1 MLEPRAR
8 PVTAPPPRSRARRI
22 LAVAVALY
30 LASILLLWAILRF
43 RADVWWPAT
52 LVLFGPRWIWALP
65 LAVLAPL
72 AALRARRLLAP
83 LALAALV
90 VLFPIVG
97 LNIAALHSAPAP
109 ASLASPEAAPPRRLR
124 LMTYNVGEGTSNGVD
139 LFRMMAE
146 VSPDVVAIQ
155 ECGAIAR
162 VAQRQPGE
170 RYSIIG
176 HGELCLLSRSPI
188 EKTAVLDPEAIR
200 DLGGTGSVVRY
211 TVHLPAGDVS
221 LVNIHLAT
229 VREGLDAVLAH
240 GLAGVPALKE
250 NLATRSAMSAL
261 ARAFVGSAEPPLLLA
276 GDFNLPIDSALY
288 RRDWASFANAFS
300 IAGNGLGTT
309 KRTRWFGVRI
319 DHILLGPGWTC
330 ERAFIG
336 PHLNGDHRPVVA
348 DLTWSG

>member
-1 MLEPRAR
+1 MTEPDARAVITSVPRA
-8 PVTAPPPRSRARRI
+8 RARRI
-22 LAVAVALY
+22 LAVVVALY
-30 LASILLLWAILRF
+30 LAGVLLVWALLRF

-52 LVLFGPRWIWALP
+52 LILFGPRWIWGLP
-65 LAVLAPL
+65 LVVLAPL
-72 AALRARRLLAP
+72 AALRDRRLLAP

-90 VLFPIVG
+90 VAFPIVG
-97 LNIAALHSAPAP
+97 LTLALPRRAVAAPS
-109 ASLASPEAAPPRRLR
+109 SPEAAPPRRLR
-124 LMTYNVGEGTSNGVD
+124 LMTYNVGEGTSNGAD

-155 ECGAIAR
+155 ECGAVTR
-162 VAQRQPGE
+162 VAHRQPGE

-176 HGELCLLSRSPI
+176 HGELCLLSRFPI
-188 EKTAVLDPEAIR
+188 EKKEVQDPEAIR
-200 DLGGTGSVVRY
+200 ALGGTGSVVRY

-221 LVNIHLAT
+221 LVNVHLAT
-229 VREGLDAVLAH
+229 VREGLDAVLAR
-240 GLAGVPALKE
+240 GLGGVPALKE
-250 NLATRSAMSAL
+250 NLATRSAMSAQ
-261 ARAFVGSAEPPLLLA
+261 ARSFVDHAEQPLLIA
-276 GDFNLPIDSALY
+276 GDFNLPTDSAIY

-300 IAGNGLGTT
+300 TAGSGLGTT

-319 DHILLGPGWTC
+319 DHILLGPGWSC